1 MHEISPYKEGESVYE
16 QGPYT
21 VPPSPNVLKFCIR
34 LAGLALASGGAARSL
49 IPRSG
54 LLQLCPHLSWDYA
67 VYILNKLSMIVLNKR
82 SYQWPNSSKKDVSL
96 IPIPTN
102 GAQPK
107 QYSSPSLTYF

>member
-1 MHEISPYKEGESVYE
+1 MHVINLYKEGESVYE

-21 VPPSPNVLKFCIR
+21 APPPPLNVLKFCIR

-67 VYILNKLSMIVLNKR
+67 VYVWIFKAFYDCFK
-82 SYQWPNSSKKDVSL
+82 
-96 IPIPTN
+96 
-102 GAQPK
+102 
-107 QYSSPSLTYF
+107 